1 MRKTGRRYVNLAM
14 TARPRRKTEDLGME
28 ESKNSNTWARLVAHS
43 QLDDELDKGVVKYRY
58 IDCPI
63 GNFSAVLNLLSDKTE
78 SSKWSVLLFSIAVAL
93 FVWVLRIFSA
103 TCVIVLTCRW
113 LAG

>member
-1 MRKTGRRYVNLAM
+1 
-14 TARPRRKTEDLGME
+14 ME
-28 ESKNSNTWARLVAHS
+28 EGKKSNAWERVVAHS
-43 QLDDELDKGVVKYRY
+43 WLDDELDKGVVKYRY
-58 IDCPI
+58 IDRHI
-63 GNFSAVLNLLSDKTE
+63 GSFSAVLNLLADKTE